1 MPVSEPKGRYTKQA
15 LVEFEVWPEHLMLDN
30 DLSFLVVFG
39 ILSQG
44 VYMAISSIIE
54 KYCDLPGGIRKPLW
68 RMWHNF
74 ILKIDAESNLTL
86 MNYGYAPT
94 EGKLECL
101 TLQAKDEAE
110 RYSIQLYDF
119 VVSHESVKEKI
130 LLEVGCGRG
139 GGASYITRYLGP
151 KSYIGIDLSQNGI
164 AFCNS
169 YHKVRNLFFMVG
181 DAMKIPFPDNQFDGV
196 VNVESS
202 RCYPD
207 VPLFFR
213 EARRVLKP
221 AGAFYFTDMRWK
233 ADYQKLISQIQD
245 AGFVI
250 EKQVEIT
257 ANVAKALGIDSPR
270 REKMMDG
277 KIPKIFLTNFRQ
289 FAGVKGTER
298 FDSFASGDMQ
308 YWSFLLRSNK

>member
-1 MPVSEPKGRYTKQA
+1 
-15 LVEFEVWPEHLMLDN
+15 
-30 DLSFLVVFG
+30 
-39 ILSQG
+39 
-44 VYMAISSIIE
+44 MAIANIIE

-74 ILKIDAESNLTL
+74 IIKHDADSALTL

-94 EGKLECL
+94 EGNPASL
-101 TLQAKDEAE
+101 TLQAKDETE
-110 RYSIQLYDF
+110 RYSIQLYDL
-119 VVSHESVKEKI
+119 VVSHEPVKDKN

-169 YHKVRNLFFMVG
+169 YHQVPNLSFVVG
-181 DAMKIPFPDNQFDGV
+181 DAMKIPFPDSHFDGV

-213 EARRVLKP
+213 ETRRVLKP

-233 ADYQKLISQIQD
+233 EDYQKLISQIQD

-257 ANVAKALGIDSPR
+257 KNVAKALDIDSQR
-270 REKMMDG
+270 REDMMEG
-277 KIPKIFLTNFRQ
+277 KIPKLFMTNFRQ

-298 FDSFASGDMQ
+298 YDSFTSGDMQ